1 MARLPSIVAFAAPS
15 GTGKTTLIE
24 RVVRVL
30 VDRGVRVGVLKA
42 DAHRVVLDKPGKDS
56 WRFAEA
62 GAAMVAV
69 LSVER
74 LALFERLDG
83 EVTLLSAVERLFPG
97 VDIVLV
103 EGFRRSGVPTVQV
116 HRAGGPSTV
125 GWDPP
130 VNRVAWASDCE
141 RSALPG
147 GDGSL
152 PAFSLSDPGEIAD
165 WLMER
170 FLSRAPSRAPTI
182 VCPVADPGRLEGAV
196 AAATRLAREVGGR
209 AMVVASPD
217 IPVRRVAAGEGPD
230 CDVVTDIRPGMGLLG
245 ALYTGLAAART
256 PEILFVGPR
265 YWDSAASRFAGI
277 LRPGLAGSDVV
288 YTVADGF
295 PEPAL
300 ALYGHRCLSAIQA
313 ALLSGEFKLTGWW
326 GQVRTLAG

>member
-1 MARLPSIVAFAAPS
+1 MARLPPIIAFAAPS

-24 RVVRVL
+24 RVVRLL

-69 LSVER
+69 LSAER

-130 VNRVAWASDCE
+130 LNRVAWASDCE
-141 RSALPG
+141 RSSLPG
-147 GDGSL
+147 GDASL
-152 PAFSLSDPGEIAD
+152 PVFPLSEPGEIAD
-165 WLMER
+165 WLVDR
-170 FLSRAPSRAPTI
+170 FLSRVLSRPPTI
-182 VCPVADPGRLEGAV
+182 VCPVADPGRLGSAV
-196 AAATRLAREVGGR
+196 AAASRLALELGGH
-209 AMVVASPD
+209 AMVVAGPD
-217 IPVRRVAAGEGPD
+217 VPVRQVGEGD
-230 CDVVTDIRPGMGLLG
+230 CTIVTDIRPGMGLLG

-265 YWDSAASRFAGI
+265 YWDSAASRFVGI
-277 LRPGLAGSDVV
+277 LRPGLTGSDVV
-288 YTVADGF
+288 YTVVDGF